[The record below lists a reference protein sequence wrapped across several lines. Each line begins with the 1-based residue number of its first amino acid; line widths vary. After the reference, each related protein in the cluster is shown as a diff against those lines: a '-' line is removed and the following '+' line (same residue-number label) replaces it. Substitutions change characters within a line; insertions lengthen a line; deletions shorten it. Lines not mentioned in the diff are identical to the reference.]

1 MKISNKTYDLIKLI
15 SLIAAPLIVFLSAIV
30 SIWDVPYCAQIT
42 ATLAALDTLIGA
54 ITVALQ
60 KSYNKQH
67 TLTEVDLDDIADNTE
82 EQSADI

>member
-1 MKISNKTYDLIKLI
+1 MKISNKTYDTIKLI

-54 ITVALQ
+54 VTVALQ

-67 TLTEVDLDDIADNTE
+67 ALTEVDLDDIE